1 MLDSASLQAWYRSKW
16 HFLFLFCSYNNYM
29 YILTELAVSFKQQVV
44 DCFLS
49 IQNILVSYWS
59 GIVFKFSLLVFYK
72 KTTLQLGGDEE
83 AKSFS
88 FFLGNPWWKTLC
100 KECSGTSSKVPSI
113 FSLSFDPICST
124 VSSLRPFLFPKRSHI
139 SILLITLLRGVI
151 RGVF

>member
-59 GIVFKFSLLVFYK
+59 GIVFKFSLLVF
-72 KTTLQLGGDEE
+72 
-83 AKSFS
+83 
-88 FFLGNPWWKTLC
+88 
-100 KECSGTSSKVPSI
+100 
-113 FSLSFDPICST
+113 
-124 VSSLRPFLFPKRSHI
+124 
-139 SILLITLLRGVI
+139 
-151 RGVF
+151 

>member
-1 MLDSASLQAWYRSKW
+1 
-16 HFLFLFCSYNNYM
+16 M

-49 IQNILVSYWS
+49 IQNILVSYLS

-88 FFLGNPWWKTLC
+88 FFLGNP
-100 KECSGTSSKVPSI
+100 
-113 FSLSFDPICST
+113 
-124 VSSLRPFLFPKRSHI
+124 
-139 SILLITLLRGVI
+139 
-151 RGVF
+151 